1 MAQNVYQMVTDRIVE
16 MMNQG
21 IIPWEKPWKGMSSN
35 LKDCAI
41 SYTSRKPYSLLN
53 QILLG
58 EDGEYITFNEC
69 TKLGGKVKKGAKSR
83 IVVFYK
89 PLVKKVTTKDEE
101 TGEEVEKEKMSFFLQ
116 YYRVFHINDCE
127 GIKSKF
133 AEDETTSTGEQF
145 ESILDGEKVIEDYI
159 ERERA
164 NGFSLEH
171 KKGDRAYY
179 QPSLDKIVLPL
190 KEQFKEIAE
199 YYSTAFHEIAHSTL
213 KECRCN
219 RKQTSTAFFGSEE
232 YSKEELVAEITSAN
246 ICSVTG
252 IETPSTFKN
261 STAYIQSWLK
271 ALKND
276 PKMIVFASAQAE
288 KATKYILN
296 IKES

>member
-1 MAQNVYQMVTDRIVE
+1 MANLNVYQMVTDRIVE

-58 EDGEYITFNEC
+58 EEGEYITFNEC

-83 IVVFYK
+83 IVVFFK
-89 PLVKKVTTKDEE
+89 PLVKKTTTTDEE
-101 TGEEVEKEKMSFFLQ
+101 TGEDIVIEKKHYMLQ
-116 YYRVFHINDCE
+116 YYRVFHLNDCE

-133 AEDETTSTGEQF
+133 TDDETETTPVEVN
-145 ESILDGEKVIEDYI
+145 LDGEKVIADYI
-159 ERERA
+159 ARESA
-164 NGFSLEH
+164 NGFALEH
-171 KKGDRAYY
+171 KSGDSAYY
-179 QPSLDKIVLPL
+179 QPSLDKVVLPL

-199 YYSTAFHEIAHSTL
+199 YYSTAFHEIAHSTM

-219 RKQTSTAFFGSEE
+219 RKETEPAFFGSES

-252 IETPSTFKN
+252 IETASSFRN

-288 KATKYILN
+288 RATKYILG
-296 IKES
+296 IA